1 MLSAFGN
8 GQISPKR
15 YIHAAYKW
23 GCRSM
28 RTPSALIGLIMLVGS
43 GFASA
48 AQPLSTEESLF
59 VTVTLASLVVPIKCE
74 GYHIIDGGLPRLADA
89 AGVDGRRLIRAVVA
103 AF

>member
-28 RTPSALIGLIMLVGS
+28 RTPNALIGLIMLVGS

-48 AQPLSTEESLF
+48 AQPLSG
-59 VTVTLASLVVPIKCE
+59 LVSALCGQINCRPIKS
-74 GYHIIDGGLPRLADA
+74 IADQY
-89 AGVDGRRLIRAVVA
+89 RAVLDL
-103 AF
+103 

>member
-15 YIHAAYKW
+15 YIQVAYKW

-48 AQPLSTEESLF
+48 VQGGVKKNVGNRFIDAHSLKTRNSVSLS
-59 VTVTLASLVVPIKCE
+59 
-74 GYHIIDGGLPRLADA
+74 
-89 AGVDGRRLIRAVVA
+89 
-103 AF
+103 